1 MSALGLDDVDD
12 PRGVLAYAPR
22 RHRRGADEST
32 IRPVLERLD
41 RSEGPVPDARLVRK
55 APVQELPPPDVEMVA
70 KSALPM
76 AARLVAAAAVLALVG
91 IAAAGYLIPSTKDHA
106 AATSGSAP
114 SLLPKPVQTVS
125 IQRPDAS
132 GVAQPAARLLKDDA
146 RVPQAMSAASA
157 SASAETALPPLRPAA
172 SNDPSEAPLKT
183 WAAIPAGAETSGWSS
198 ASQTIAHQAPPAS
211 TDAAPASHDATPA
224 TDGHA
229 AAHKSA
235 PVHHGARHAAHHRVV
250 HHRRARVARAH
261 AAQQGGQAAQ
271 PAQTEAAQTQP
282 VKKLPLQAAI
292 DRIFGN
298 SKGAA
303 GAPPPPQQ

>member
-22 RHRRGADEST
+22 RARRGGDEST
-32 IRPVLERLD
+32 IRPVLERLN
-41 RSEGPVPDARLVRK
+41 RSESPVPDARLVRK
-55 APVQELPPPDVEMVA
+55 APVQDLPPPDVEMVA

-76 AARLVAAAAVLALVG
+76 AVRLVAAAAVLALIG
-91 IAAAGYLIPSTKDHA
+91 TAAAGYLLPSTKDHA

-132 GVAQPAARLLKDDA
+132 GVAQPARLLKDDA
-146 RVPQAMSAASA
+146 RVPQAMSAAPA
-157 SASAETALPPLRPAA
+157 GTSAETALPPLRPAA
-172 SNDPSEAPLKT
+172 SNDPSAAPLKT
-183 WAAIPAGAETSGWSS
+183 WAAIPARAETSDWSS
-198 ASQTIAHQAPPAS
+198 ASQTIAHQAPPA
-211 TDAAPASHDATPA
+211 TADAAPASHDATPA

-261 AAQQGGQAAQ
+261 AAQHGGQAAQ
-271 PAQTEAAQTQP
+271 PAQTEPSQAQP